1 MAQLKDILEVEARR
15 FESSDYSTVY
25 LYQEGNFYRAYEF
38 SAWLFCR
45 YVSQIKPTKRETK
58 VESAKDGTMVFVGF
72 PISSREKY
80 MPENCELKIMEDRS
94 MAIALPS
101 ELYLDTDDVS
111 DLEKSFKNWK
121 QSVSMVNSK
130 KPQRLK
136 DDLRN
141 DIQSGAHAHRMSDVL
156 LNIMA
161 FPIEQK
167 SPMEC
172 MSFLAEI
179 KQQIAQL
186 L

>member
-15 FESSDYSTVY
+15 NESSDYSTVY

-72 PISSREKY
+72 PISSRDKY
-80 MPENCELKIMEDRS
+80 IPENFGVSMIDDKS
-94 MAIALPS
+94 MAVTLPS
-101 ELYLDTDDVS
+101 ELHSDKENVI
-111 DLEKSFKNWK
+111 DLEKDFMNWK
-121 QSVSMVNSK
+121 QAVQLGDSK
-130 KPQRLK
+130 KHHPLK

-141 DIQSGAHAHRMSDVL
+141 DLQFASHAHRMSDVI

-172 MSFLAEI
+172 MWFLAEI